1 MPNREF
7 ILIDD
12 AQPPFFA
19 GIDLGGTNIKA
30 GLVDDLGRPLSYVT
44 VKSEIEQGP
53 EEGARRMAEAA
64 LQTGRD
70 AGVAANDIAYIGLAT
85 PGTMDIPHG
94 ILLNPVNLP
103 GWHDFPIRDR
113 VSQHAGRPVAY
124 ANDANAAAYG
134 EFWVG
139 SGSQYPSMILLTLG
153 TGVGGGIIVGD
164 QTIDGVNSHGSECGH
179 IIVDSRDDAR
189 MCSCGHRGHLEAYA
203 SATGVT
209 RRAQEA
215 LDAGR
220 ESSLLEVRSSNIPLT
235 AKQIHAAA
243 EQGDVLALE
252 VILETGRYLGIGITT
267 LLHTI
272 DPAAV
277 VLGGAMDFGGRDNP
291 VGRQF
296 LDRIKEEV
304 ARRAFPVIAERIEID
319 FASLG
324 GDAGYIGAAG
334 VARLRSIEHG
344 VSS

>member
-1 MPNREF
+1 
-7 ILIDD
+7 
-12 AQPPFFA
+12 
-19 GIDLGGTNIKA
+19 
-30 GLVDDLGRPLSYVT
+30 
-44 VKSEIEQGP
+44 
-53 EEGARRMAEAA
+53 
-64 LQTGRD
+64 
-70 AGVAANDIAYIGLAT
+70 
-85 PGTMDIPHG
+85 
-94 ILLNPVNLP
+94 
-103 GWHDFPIRDR
+103 

-220 ESSLLEVRSSNIPLT
+220 ESALREVRSSNIPLT

-243 EQGDVLALE
+243 EQGDALALE
-252 VILETGRYLGIGITT
+252 VVLETGRYLGIGITT

-334 VARLRSIEHG
+334 VARLRNMEHG